1 MSLLSDLVHLR
12 TIESWAARAQQHQ
25 LQHGSPEGALS
36 GAHVEGYSS
45 RNPLA
50 KERFLRVL
58 VWSCDPNCDAC
69 SNDLTDEEV
78 QKNRENVS
86 ATDYKQTLHR
96 LPPLHP
102 EPEEEEPGKVTSHFA
117 PASDQ
122 FKTEHRSEW
131 NDYFTDACS
140 RLFCCLVC
148 SERVFGHKVRWVP
161 EHDIKREESGIWKV
175 LTNSTLRTDLR
186 PPTYDSSAWRGAL
199 IHPRGLQRPKDL
211 IDQIAYSPMNNTL
224 QCSLCPDCFKRLFP
238 TTGPPT
244 KPPRSLSNGFY
255 RALDHVPADVR
266 VCFSNASQLEHLFTA
281 RARAYKSV
289 YKLTRFGDPKV
300 QQEYTRRN
308 TLIFSQN
315 TASFTDVLSIGN
327 PNLAELD
334 KCRPMIVKQSRIQ
347 KMLRWL
353 INESKNP
360 AYSAVSFFNGERLAQ
375 LARRNSGVLNST
387 SPAPTAVSAST
398 SASASVSV
406 APQVSDGQTS
416 DGDSLVPDAV
426 LANVFTAETVEPT
439 SSLFEGYATAHNDSD
454 EPVFEHVHVPPPAT
468 DEPVHSWKF
477 FEKALRYF
485 NHCKTSPSMSF
496 RQATTLLWPH
506 LDPFGLVGVCVER
519 DVKISLEQQVKHW
532 LNLYD
537 SDFRCDSSF
546 PFIISN
552 TLRRPTRPLLK
563 IYRISTVFWRFVQ
576 AHTYFNQARQ
586 APHARFQFVPHRIR
600 VHARNKPLFMQVTR
614 TIN

>member
-1 MSLLSDLVHLR
+1 
-12 TIESWAARAQQHQ
+12 
-25 LQHGSPEGALS
+25 
-36 GAHVEGYSS
+36 
-45 RNPLA
+45 
-50 KERFLRVL
+50 
-58 VWSCDPNCDAC
+58 
-69 SNDLTDEEV
+69 
-78 QKNRENVS
+78 
-86 ATDYKQTLHR
+86 
-96 LPPLHP
+96 
-102 EPEEEEPGKVTSHFA
+102 
-117 PASDQ
+117 
-122 FKTEHRSEW
+122 
-131 NDYFTDACS
+131 
-140 RLFCCLVC
+140 
-148 SERVFGHKVRWVP
+148 
-161 EHDIKREESGIWKV
+161 
-175 LTNSTLRTDLR
+175 
-186 PPTYDSSAWRGAL
+186 
-199 IHPRGLQRPKDL
+199 
-211 IDQIAYSPMNNTL
+211 MNNTL

-244 KPPRSLSNGFY
+244 KPPRSWSNGFY

-300 QQEYTRRN
+300 QQEPTRGN

-315 TASFTDVLSIGN
+315 TASFTDVLPISVEELADSVCVLFCAGS

-375 LARRNSGVLNST
+375 LVRCNSGVLNST

-468 DEPVHSWKF
+468 DEPVHSW
-477 FEKALRYF
+477 
-485 NHCKTSPSMSF
+485 
-496 RQATTLLWPH
+496 PH

-519 DVKISLEQQVKHW
+519 DVKISLEEQVKHW

-537 SDFRCDSSF
+537 SDFRCDPSF

-552 TLRRPTRPLLK
+552 ILRRRDVFRHLAFRVPKEKVARIAAALLE

-600 VHARNKPLFMQVTR
+600 VHARNKPSSCKSRVQSTKFLYG
-614 TIN
+614 

>member
-1 MSLLSDLVHLR
+1 
-12 TIESWAARAQQHQ
+12 
-25 LQHGSPEGALS
+25 
-36 GAHVEGYSS
+36 
-45 RNPLA
+45 
-50 KERFLRVL
+50 
-58 VWSCDPNCDAC
+58 
-69 SNDLTDEEV
+69 
-78 QKNRENVS
+78 
-86 ATDYKQTLHR
+86 
-96 LPPLHP
+96 
-102 EPEEEEPGKVTSHFA
+102 
-117 PASDQ
+117 
-122 FKTEHRSEW
+122 
-131 NDYFTDACS
+131 
-140 RLFCCLVC
+140 
-148 SERVFGHKVRWVP
+148 
-161 EHDIKREESGIWKV
+161 
-175 LTNSTLRTDLR
+175 
-186 PPTYDSSAWRGAL
+186 
-199 IHPRGLQRPKDL
+199 
-211 IDQIAYSPMNNTL
+211 MNNTL
-224 QCSLCPDCFKRLFP
+224 QCSLCPDCFKRSFP

-266 VCFSNASQLEHLFTA
+266 VYLSNASQLEHLFTA
-281 RARAYKSV
+281 RARAYKNV

-300 QQEYTRRN
+300 QQEYTRGN

-375 LARRNSGVLNST
+375 LVRRNSGVLNST

-398 SASASVSV
+398 SASASVWV

-416 DGDSLVPDAV
+416 NGDSLVPDAV
-426 LANVFTAETVEPT
+426 LAKVFTAETVEPT

-468 DEPVHSWKF
+468 DEPVHSWQF
-477 FEKALRYF
+477 SEKALRYF
-485 NHCKTSPSMSF
+485 NHCKTSPPMSF

-519 DVKISLEQQVKHW
+519 NVKISLEEQVKHW

-537 SDFRCDSSF
+537 SDFRCDPSF
-546 PFIISN
+546 PFTISN
-552 TLRRPTRPLLK
+552 TLRRRDVFRHLAFRVPKEKVARIAAALLE

-586 APHARFQFVPHRIR
+586 GPHARFQFVPHRIR
-600 VHARNKPLFMQVTR
+600 VHARNKPLFMQVSR